1 MVKLILRIVGESLI
15 GFFLAGIV
23 LAISVPMLLRS
34 GLIVPGDVASVC
46 IIAGTLALGI
56 GAMVFRPGGALRHGG
71 R

>member
-1 MVKLILRIVGESLI
+1 
-15 GFFLAGIV
+15 
-23 LAISVPMLLRS
+23 MLLRS